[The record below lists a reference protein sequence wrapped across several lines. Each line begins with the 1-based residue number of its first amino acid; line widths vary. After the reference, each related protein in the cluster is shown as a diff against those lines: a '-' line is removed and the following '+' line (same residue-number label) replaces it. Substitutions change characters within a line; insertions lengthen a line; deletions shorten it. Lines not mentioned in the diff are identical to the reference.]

1 MSCSWHLETW
11 LGHRSTRTPSLETQ
25 IDRDESKIQFCTDLG
40 VPYEFDGTR
49 LGKGGKPSHTIELIQ
64 EFIHN
69 GNRELGLG
77 RDCIEVTI
85 IHTKAVSAIFLANQN
100 HKGSKVTLLVLDKT

>member
-1 MSCSWHLETW
+1 M
-11 LGHRSTRTPSLETQ
+11 
-25 IDRDESKIQFCTDLG
+25 
-40 VPYEFDGTR
+40 VPGSEI
-49 LGKGGKPSHTIELIQ
+49 KGGKPSHTIELIQ